1 MTKKK
6 RDRRNLKKLQENLTE
21 VFSASSFSDSA
32 IEEKDDN
39 FGKVADESNE
49 KNYVVEGVRSK
60 QTKQLM
66 SWELAGTNQMDI
78 RYRNN
83 EEIENDKG
91 KQCIGDF
98 NQSTI
103 D

>member
-1 MTKKK
+1 MEVK
-6 RDRRNLKKLQENLTE
+6 REIEENLAE
-21 VFSASSFSDSA
+21 VFNSSSFSNVA

-91 KQCIGDF
+91 K
-98 NQSTI
+98 
-103 D
+103 